1 MFYSQLTFVLQ
12 PVLKD
17 KYIALMHGKYKNFI
31 IHSYTSMWSTCI
43 YIPYTYRYKAEYS
56 AT

>member
-17 KYIALMHGKYKNFI
+17 KYIALMHGKYKKSHNSL
-31 IHSYTSMWSTCI
+31 IHFYVEHMHLYPLYLQI
-43 YIPYTYRYKAEYS
+43 
-56 AT
+56 